1 MGDERVAFVINAATN
16 IPLALLAVAGNTLIL
31 ASFASN
37 RSLISPSYVFIISLS
52 ITDLSVGLLVQPLYI
67 AWRFTVF
74 YNQSSTRGT
83 FLSVVIVLSAVSCF
97 FSLLTVTCISADRF
111 LALHLHLRYN
121 EIITVRRVSRFLVVL
136 FLISILI
143 CSVTIWFPSH
153 DEIAGG
159 CTAFACFI
167 VNAVMYWKMYRV
179 ARQHQRKIFVQH
191 QQQQQPS
198 GSNTTAEQHQ
208 RQELRI
214 PNTRLLDIFRL
225 RKSTLSMFYVYLICL
240 LCYLPYISLAVV
252 YPVIKGKPS
261 LSIAFE
267 ISWTFVYLN
276 SSLNPLLYS
285 WRLKEIRSAVKKILL
300 RRSEISTKRT

>member
-1 MGDERVAFVINAATN
+1 MN

-31 ASFASN
+31 ASFASH

-52 ITDLSVGLLVQPLYI
+52 VTDLSVGLLVQPLYI

-74 YNQSSTRGT
+74 YNESSTSSTRAT
-83 FLSVVIVLSAVSCF
+83 FLSLVIVLSAVSCF

-111 LALHLHLRYN
+111 LALYLHLRYK
-121 EIITVRRVSRFLVVL
+121 EIITVRRVSCFLVVL
-136 FLISILI
+136 FLSSILI

-159 CTAFACFI
+159 CMAFACFI
-167 VNAVMYWKMYRV
+167 INAVMYWKIYRV
-179 ARQHQRKIFVQH
+179 ARHHQRQIFVQR

-198 GSNTTAEQHQ
+198 SSSTEKHQ
-208 RQELRI
+208 EQELRI

-225 RKSTLSMFYVYLICL
+225 RKSSLSMFYVYLICL

-252 YPVIKGKPS
+252 YPVIKGEPS

-267 ISWTFVYLN
+267 ISWTFVYIN

-285 WRLKEIRSAVKKILL
+285 WRLKEIRSAIKKILL
-300 RRSEISTKRT
+300 RRSVISTEQT

>member
-159 CTAFACFI
+159 CTAFAS
-167 VNAVMYWKMYRV
+167 V
-179 ARQHQRKIFVQH
+179 
-191 QQQQQPS
+191 S
-198 GSNTTAEQHQ
+198 S
-208 RQELRI
+208 
-214 PNTRLLDIFRL
+214 
-225 RKSTLSMFYVYLICL
+225 SMQ
-240 LCYLPYISLAVV
+240 
-252 YPVIKGKPS
+252 
-261 LSIAFE
+261 
-267 ISWTFVYLN
+267 
-276 SSLNPLLYS
+276 
-285 WRLKEIRSAVKKILL
+285 
-300 RRSEISTKRT
+300 